1 MEKAKILYLEDNDLD
16 VQLIKSYLDNAKIQ
30 YSLKHVNKRDEFI
43 NTLKDAA
50 FDIILADYSLPTI
63 NGMEALAIVREMD
76 KMIPFILISG
86 TLGEEVAI
94 ESLKSGATDY
104 VLKQNLKR
112 FIAAFKRAL
121 EEAEKQRK
129 LKQTEESLAF
139 EKYLMS
145 TFMDNIPDAIYFKD
159 SESKFLRVNKA
170 QAERMGLKNSYEAIG
185 KSDFEF
191 FDKSDAKITRDEENE
206 VMNSGNVSTK
216 EKERKNLVDGKT
228 EWRLSTKLP
237 LRNSDGL
244 IFGTFGI
251 SRDITELK
259 QAENKIKQDL
269 HEKEILLTEIHHRV
283 KNNLQVVS
291 SLLHLQSQRFD
302 DLQMGLSFQVAIKR
316 IHSMALVHEKLY
328 QSKDFSQ
335 INFSEYIELLGR
347 DLVQTYTMDDKKIQ
361 MEYNLKD
368 TFLGID
374 SAIPCG
380 LLVNELVS
388 NALKHA
394 FPGDRDGKIYI
405 SFLRLEDESYQ
416 LIVRD
421 DGIGIP
427 DNINFDSTE
436 TLGMHLID
444 MLAKQ
449 IEGNVD
455 LERKDGSTFT
465 VSFMG
470 YESAKSKY
478 SKS

>member
-1 MEKAKILYLEDNDLD
+1 MKKAKILYLEDNDLD
-16 VQLIKSYLDNAKIQ
+16 VQLIKSYLDNAQIQ
-30 YSLKHVNKRDEFI
+30 YSLTHVNNRDEFI
-43 NTLKDAA
+43 NTLKDVA

-112 FIAAFKRAL
+112 FVAAFKRAL
-121 EEAEKQRK
+121 EETKKQRK

-145 TFMDNIPDAIYFKD
+145 TFMDNIPDAIFFKD
-159 SESKFLRVNKA
+159 SENRFLRINKA

-185 KSDFEF
+185 KSDFDYLDE
-191 FDKSDAKITRDEENE
+191 SDAKITREDEKE
-206 VMNSGNVSTK
+206 VMNSGTVLTK
-216 EKERKNLVDGKT
+216 ENKIKYKDKGKT
-228 EWRLSTKLP
+228 DWRLSTKLP
-237 LRNSDGL
+237 LCNSQGL

-251 SRDITELK
+251 SRDISELK
-259 QAENKIKQDL
+259 QAEEKIKQDL
-269 HEKEILLTEIHHRV
+269 LEKEILLKEIHHRV

-302 DLQMGLSFQVAIKR
+302 DFQMGLSFQVAIKR

-335 INFSEYIELLGR
+335 INFSEYIKLLGR
-347 DLVQTYTMDDKKIQ
+347 DLVQTYTLDNKKIQ
-361 MEYNLKD
+361 IEYNLKD
-368 TFLGID
+368 TYLGID

-394 FPGDRDGKIYI
+394 FPGDREGKIYL
-405 SFLRLEDESYQ
+405 SFLRLDDEAYQ

-427 DNINFDSTE
+427 ENINFDTTG

-449 IEGNVD
+449 IEGNVL
-455 LERKDGSTFT
+455 LERKDGSIFT
-465 VSFMG
+465 VNFMG

-478 SKS
+478 PKG